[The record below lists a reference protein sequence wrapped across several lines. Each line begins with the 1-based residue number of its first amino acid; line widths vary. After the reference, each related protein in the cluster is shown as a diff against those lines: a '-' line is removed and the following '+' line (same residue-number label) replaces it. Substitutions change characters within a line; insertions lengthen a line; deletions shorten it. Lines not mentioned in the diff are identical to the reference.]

1 MKLIQVKDKKSR
13 KEFINVAKIIYKDDP
28 VWVCPL
34 DNQINAVFNPEQNPY
49 YSHAEAERWIL
60 FDDYNKLSGRIAAF
74 IDYNV
79 ANSYDQPTGG
89 IGFFECI
96 NDKIASQMLF
106 NQAKSWLI
114 EKGMEAMDG
123 PINFG
128 ETDSFWGLLVDGF
141 THPSYEIAYNHKYYQ
156 DLFETYGFKTYYKQ
170 EGFHFDLKA
179 EIPARIMKI
188 AEWVAKKPE
197 YSFKHFRWKDHD
209 KFIEDFATVFNTA
222 WITFKKNF
230 EPLKPEY
237 IKKTLKKAKAIID
250 EEFIWIAYKDKQP
263 IAIYLMYPDVNMILK
278 QLDGRLHI
286 FNKLKFLYLKK
297 KKTITRARGVL
308 MGVIPKYQN
317 LGIESAIIW
326 QLQQVFK
333 RKTHYE
339 EIEFSWVGDFNP
351 KMRKI
356 FTSVGSKSVKHYI
369 TYRYLFDRKKKFK
382 RLPIPEIK

>member
-13 KEFINVAKIIYKDDP
+13 KEFINVAKIIYRDDP

-156 DLFETYGFKTYYKQ
+156 LE
-170 EGFHFDLKA
+170 
-179 EIPARIMKI
+179 
-188 AEWVAKKPE
+188 
-197 YSFKHFRWKDHD
+197 
-209 KFIEDFATVFNTA
+209 
-222 WITFKKNF
+222 
-230 EPLKPEY
+230 
-237 IKKTLKKAKAIID
+237 
-250 EEFIWIAYKDKQP
+250 
-263 IAIYLMYPDVNMILK
+263 
-278 QLDGRLHI
+278 
-286 FNKLKFLYLKK
+286 
-297 KKTITRARGVL
+297 
-308 MGVIPKYQN
+308 
-317 LGIESAIIW
+317 
-326 QLQQVFK
+326 
-333 RKTHYE
+333 
-339 EIEFSWVGDFNP
+339 
-351 KMRKI
+351 
-356 FTSVGSKSVKHYI
+356 
-369 TYRYLFDRKKKFK
+369 
-382 RLPIPEIK
+382 